1 MAVTIQ
7 LNNCFISTV

>member
-7 LNNCFISTV
+7 LIINCFI